1 MEIRALRASEIDK
14 MIALQC
20 QIFRPDGH
28 ERYTQY
34 VRGDSSYRLDQTRI
48 GLEDGRMVCILR
60 VWDRLMRVGSCPV
73 RMGGIGGVG
82 TLPDFRGAG
91 RASALMRDTSAYL
104 RQAGYHIGLL
114 FSEVPCRF
122 YGRLG
127 WSRWPLPGFRLQIR
141 HISRLEAKDW
151 DIIPFNEKRDLED
164 VVKLYEAHNAHHSG
178 TIVRSRAHWDTVPAR
193 MRGVLPTVVARRG
206 NTFGGYLNFQLAE
219 RQAHVLEVAYK
230 REDPTILAALT
241 DHLLQVCAQNDSETI
256 IGEMPHAHPLVELL
270 TTGADGDLHLTGRPG
285 SMFYLVDLP
294 GLMQQ
299 LLPDLQARLD
309 AAAATF
315 ASCALQLIVG
325 EHACSLQLHDS
336 GHLCLTEEALNA
348 IPLPLPVSLFWR
360 LLFGESSWPQ
370 LEPAASALGLKVSDE
385 LSSLLT
391 VLFPAQNV
399 LFWSPDH
406 F

>member
-1 MEIRALRASEIDK
+1 MEIRALRASELDE

-34 VRGDSSYRLDQTRI
+34 IRGDSSYRIDQTRI
-48 GLEDGRMVCILR
+48 GLENGRMVCILR
-60 VWDRLMRVGSCPV
+60 VWDRQMRVGSCPV

-82 TLPDFRGAG
+82 TLTDFRGAG

-127 WSRWPLPGFRLQIR
+127 WTRWPLPGFRLEIR
-141 HISRLEAKDW
+141 HLSRLETNGW
-151 DIIPFNEKRDLED
+151 DIVPFNEKRDLEE
-164 VVKLYEAHNAHHSG
+164 VVKLYDAHNAHQSG
-178 TIVRSRAHWDTVPAR
+178 SIVRSRAHWDTVPAR
-193 MRGVLPTVVARRG
+193 MRDLLPTVVARRD
-206 NTFGGYLNFQLAE
+206 NAVGGYLNFQLAD

-241 DHLLQVCAQNDSETI
+241 DHLLQVCAQIPSESI
-256 IGEMPHAHPLVELL
+256 LGEIPHAHPLVELL
-270 TTGADGDLHLTGRPG
+270 TAGTDGDLHLTGRPG
-285 SMFYLVDLP
+285 PMLYLADLR
-294 GLMQQ
+294 GLMQRV
-299 LLPDLQARLD
+299 LPDLQARLN
-309 AAAATF
+309 AAPATF
-315 ASCALQLIVG
+315 APCAVQLIVG
-325 EHACSLQLHDS
+325 EHACTLQLNDS
-336 GHLCLTEEALNA
+336 GHLCLTEEEFNA
-348 IPLPLPVSLFWR
+348 IPLPLPASLFWR
-360 LLFGESSWPQ
+360 LLFGESSWAQ
-370 LEPAASALGLKVSDE
+370 LTAHALGLQVGDE

-399 LFWSPDH
+399 IFWSPDH